1 MAIQMHL
8 LGGQASSQIT
18 AQTVV
23 LNDVAVGSS
32 SVSVTFNSA
41 GTQFTTVNGSTAA
54 LGAWVV
60 PSSQAANWEIRAV
73 LESGDAP
80 TTGTLNTWEGLS
92 TSRTWGLSRSSIGQ
106 SEASLLF
113 EFRRVGAT
121 DAEVSFPTNTL
132 SVEVLDIFS

>member
-1 MAIQMHL
+1 MAIQMNL

-23 LNDVAVGSS
+23 LDDIAVGSS
-32 SVSVTFNSA
+32 SVSVTFNSS
-41 GTQFTTVNGSTAA
+41 GTQFTTINGSTTA
-54 LGAWVV
+54 LGEWVV
-60 PSSQAANWEIRAV
+60 PASNAANWEIRAV
-73 LESGDAP
+73 LESGANP

-106 SEASLLF
+106 IETSLLF

-121 DAEVSFPTNTL
+121 DPEVSFPANTL